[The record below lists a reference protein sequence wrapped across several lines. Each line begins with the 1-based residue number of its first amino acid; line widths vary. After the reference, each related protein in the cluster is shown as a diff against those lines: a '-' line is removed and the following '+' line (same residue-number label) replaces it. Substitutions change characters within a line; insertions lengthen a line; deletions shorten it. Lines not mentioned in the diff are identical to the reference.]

1 MPELRLEDVSY
12 QYKNADRKVVNSVTC
27 RFEGGRLNAV
37 VGPSGSGKT
46 TLLSLLAGLD
56 QPTQGEI
63 YIDGEPLSGL
73 DLDQYRRERVS
84 MIFQA
89 FHLFPLLTTLEN
101 VCFPMELNGV
111 PREEIPQS
119 AKTHLVSVG
128 ITEDKFNRY
137 PANLSGGEQQRVAI
151 ARTLAT
157 GAQVLLADEPTGNLD
172 KANGDKLIEILGQLA
187 HDRGYCVIIVTHDP
201 GIAERCDKV
210 WHMSDGVLMEHQ
222 PVLS

>member
-1 MPELRLEDVSY
+1 
-12 QYKNADRKVVNSVTC
+12 
-27 RFEGGRLNAV
+27 
-37 VGPSGSGKT
+37 
-46 TLLSLLAGLD
+46 
-56 QPTQGEI
+56 
-63 YIDGEPLSGL
+63 
-73 DLDQYRRERVS
+73 

-210 WHMSDGVLMEHQ
+210 WHMSDGVLMENQ